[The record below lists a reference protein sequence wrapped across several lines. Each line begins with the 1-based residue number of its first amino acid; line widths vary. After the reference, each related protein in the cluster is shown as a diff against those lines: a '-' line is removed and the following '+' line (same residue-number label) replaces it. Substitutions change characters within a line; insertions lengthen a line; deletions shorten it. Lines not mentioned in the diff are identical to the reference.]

1 MCEISP
7 GQRKHSWVLL
17 SREMHTKGNH
27 YFLLAFLAEI
37 KQRERKESKL
47 GRYGWGWRRWQEA
60 QVMLPGPFCTH
71 QYPHH

>member
-1 MCEISP
+1 
-7 GQRKHSWVLL
+7 
-17 SREMHTKGNH
+17 MHTKGNH